1 LGTINDS
8 LIEVIEFGLPYPP
21 AVGDHEPIQL
31 RAISTSERAID
42 RISKLIDAVRTG
54 PSEHSPGPRPELL
67 VAAADSSNRI
77 DNHVRATTSNT
88 ASG

>member
-1 LGTINDS
+1 MNPWSMSSNSGCPIL
-8 LIEVIEFGLPYPP
+8 LPSATTNRYRC
-21 AVGDHEPIQL
+21 A
-31 RAISTSERAID
+31 RSSTSERAID
-42 RISKLIDAVRTG
+42 ISKLIDAVRTG